1 MTTGHFAG
9 IIRSN
14 GVKRKVI
21 TVQIERQIASV
32 MGGNKVL
39 HHQINGAVD
48 FDFVIRKGLPWE
60 AAICVK
66 ETLRMTD
73 AEFSQNL
80 GISVRTL
87 SRSKTTGRMTVMTG
101 DRLYRLARIYAFA
114 KDVLEDAQ
122 AAIRWLHNKQ
132 IGLGGRTPLEMIE
145 TEVGGREV
153 ENLLGRIE
161 HGVLA

>member
-1 MTTGHFAG
+1 M
-9 IIRSN
+9 SN
-14 GVKRKVI
+14 GVRGLFI
-21 TVQIERQIASV
+21 MQSERHIASV

-39 HHQINGAVD
+39 HREVKGASD
-48 FDFVIRKGLPWE
+48 FDLIIRKGLPWK

-66 ETLRMTD
+66 ETLRLTD
-73 AEFSQNL
+73 AEFSKNL

-87 SRSKTTGRMTVMTG
+87 SRSKTTDSMSAIIG
-101 DRLYRLARIYAFA
+101 DRLYRLARIYAIA

-122 AAIRWLHNKQ
+122 AAMRWLRSAQ
-132 IGLGGRTPLEMIE
+132 IGLGGRTPLKMIE
-145 TEVGGREV
+145 TEAGSREV